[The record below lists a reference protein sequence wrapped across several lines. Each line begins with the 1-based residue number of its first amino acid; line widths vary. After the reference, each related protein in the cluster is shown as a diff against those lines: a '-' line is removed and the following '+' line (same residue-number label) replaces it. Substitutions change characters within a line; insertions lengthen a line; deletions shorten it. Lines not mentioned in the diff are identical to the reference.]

1 MTSGWVSAIAEF
13 ITAVVAVLF
22 GAYQLYLA
30 TIGKWRQDAEQVEAS
45 EREGARL
52 KNSAEAICVVTTSC
66 VLSIRISLA
75 RICLALIWNESPLI
89 AMLASLSAMNT
100 SFLSWLTRAKRY
112 TGCTGHEPDWMDSIL
127 DELDWHAEYLTSDY
141 FADLSPNYG
150 SRHKEH
156 YIGNEAVRDPAAS
169 DVTSRSG

>member
-1 MTSGWVSAIAEF
+1 MRRYDLLCIEHPHFACPDLSRVDLERKPFDSDARKF
-13 ITAVVAVLF
+13 ISYEYFV
-22 GAYQLYLA
+22 
-30 TIGKWRQDAEQVEAS
+30 
-45 EREGARL
+45 
-52 KNSAEAICVVTTSC
+52 
-66 VLSIRISLA
+66 
-75 RICLALIWNESPLI
+75 
-89 AMLASLSAMNT
+89 
-100 SFLSWLTRAKRY
+100 SFLAY
-112 TGCTGHEPDWMDSIL
+112 ACEEIHGVYGHEPDWMDSIL